1 MGPWVFLDSPRP
13 VERRRHVR
21 QPPLD
26 RSRVDNGPA
35 RPGARMPSSAC
46 FVGKNRADG
55 GIRAPRNGFKNFAQ
69 ERAFVVTT
77 SQPCGTSPPLEL
89 VTVGAAI

>member
-1 MGPWVFLDSPRP
+1 
-13 VERRRHVR
+13 
-21 QPPLD
+21 
-26 RSRVDNGPA
+26 
-35 RPGARMPSSAC
+35 MPSSAC